1 MTVTH
6 IIRGVILLYIC
17 LAKHQPARLF
27 LPRVSL
33 HSSEQKIPQLRK
45 VEGKPPRMKSV
56 LKTKTHGS
64 TDECCPCCCCI
75 KAVLCHRKRGFSS
88 PGSDTYV

>member
-1 MTVTH
+1 MMTVTH

-45 VEGKPPRMKSV
+45 VEGKPP
-56 LKTKTHGS
+56 
-64 TDECCPCCCCI
+64 
-75 KAVLCHRKRGFSS
+75 A
-88 PGSDTYV
+88 